1 MPAKLE
7 KCVKDLMKQGKSE
20 SSAYAI
26 CQASLKKKKKVKSKK
41 KNK

>member
-7 KCVKDLMKQGKSE
+7 RCVRKVMAQGHEK

-26 CQASLKKKKKVKSKK
+26 CQASLKKKKKRRAK
-41 KNK
+41 